1 MSNRGE
7 TDMEPITQMAYLTV
21 IIGGI
26 SLQSPEPVTL
36 EQCAAFKEAN
46 PQTLCIDVEPACG
59 KGTGVK
65 CLGRAD
71 FDEVK
76 PQVKKK
82 PVAKKKTATRSRS
95 TRYRSAR
102 R

>member
-1 MSNRGE
+1 
-7 TDMEPITQMAYLTV
+7 MEPTTMAYLTV

-36 EQCAAFKEAN
+36 EQCAVFQEQN
-46 PQTLCIDVEPACG
+46 PQTMCIDVEPACG

-71 FDEVK
+71 LEEK
-76 PQVKKK
+76 PAVVKKK
-82 PVAKKKTATRSRS
+82 PVRKRTTTRARS
-95 TRYRSAR
+95 SKYRTAR